1 MNTVVSTDLVDE
13 SAWHASLELSLA
25 QRDAQTR
32 LYRCRHKGPL
42 YVQKAFY
49 PEGEALAHLYLLHPP
64 GGVVSGDH
72 LAIDVEME
80 NDAKALITT
89 PGATRIYRA
98 RDFNPVQ
105 RQDVRLKIAP
115 GSSLEWFPLETII
128 YNGACVQL
136 NTQVELEGD
145 SHFVGWEI
153 SCFGLPAS
161 NELFSQGSFL
171 QRYRVF
177 HNGVPVF
184 VEGLHINE
192 DNLKAQIEG
201 SATLRGETSCGLFLA
216 GPFREPLTEDDM
228 DQLRNTTHTPQADL
242 SQVGSFVV
250 GRYLGDSAEQAR
262 KAFTHWWHALRP
274 RLLGRPACP
283 PRIWFT

>member
-1 MNTVVSTDLVDE
+1 MNTIVAPDLVDE

-25 QRDAQTR
+25 QREAQTR

-49 PEGEALAHLYLLHPP
+49 PEGDSLAHLYLLHPP

-72 LAIDVEME
+72 LTINVDME
-80 NDAKALITT
+80 NAARALITT
-89 PGATRIYRA
+89 PGAARIYRA

-105 RQDVRLKIAP
+105 KQDVRLKLAP
-115 GSSLEWFPLETII
+115 GCSLEWFPLETII

-136 NTQVELEGD
+136 DTQIELEGD

-161 NELFSQGSFL
+161 NQPFSQGSFL

-177 HNGVPVF
+177 HDGVPVF
-184 VEGLHINE
+184 VEGLHITE
-192 DNLKAQIEG
+192 ENLTNQLQG

-216 GPFREPLTEDDM
+216 GPLSEPLTEEDM
-228 DQLRNTTHTPQADL
+228 DQLRNATHTPQADL

-262 KAFTHWWHALRP
+262 KAFTGWWHALRP
-274 RLLGRPACP
+274 RLLGRPSCQ
-283 PRIWFT
+283 PRIWLT